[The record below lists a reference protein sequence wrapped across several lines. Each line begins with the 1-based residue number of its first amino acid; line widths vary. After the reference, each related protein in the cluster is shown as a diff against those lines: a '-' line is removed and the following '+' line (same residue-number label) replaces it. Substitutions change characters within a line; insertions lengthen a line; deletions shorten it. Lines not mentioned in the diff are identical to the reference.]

1 MKKLLF
7 SFCLLLAFTFSYAA
21 SNVDSILVFEAN
33 NPIHNLKKENLR
45 ILDIGN
51 SYTTDATHY
60 LLDIATAAGA
70 TTGYSLYKAIRSGGS
85 FKNWVDTYNDIDT
98 EGNYLKHVAGDTVD
112 GISTGNSA
120 AGDGSRFRNAL
131 QNCKW
136 DLILIHQVSTYA
148 TDFDSWN
155 GKTNAGYLKE
165 FIQII
170 RESNPQATIGFY
182 LIHSYWGGYKGNTEK
197 SSLDRWQNIANAI
210 KDLRLNYGIDFIIPY
225 GTAVQNL
232 RASSLNDGRDF
243 STDGTHLADGLGD
256 YVAACCYWQSVF
268 APRFGSIEGNTF
280 RITDLDENTKGVR
293 NVTDETAPIAQKAA
307 ILAVKN
313 MYEVTNIDSFDTY
326 MELPAELVF
335 HKKSIIGYNYNRPA
349 GDIIIPDGTQSISRA
364 AFSECEGITSVS
376 LPKSIRNIGS
386 YAFKD
391 CNALTSIT
399 TAIPQEIIFEIDTT
413 VFKDIDKSK
422 ITLYVPYGASGT
434 YTSTAGWDEFENI
447 SELAPEVFN
456 LKVDDCGYATM
467 YIDYAVSIPAGV
479 EVYVVESVEN
489 EYANLKGLSNA
500 IPART
505 AVIVKAAPGEYEF
518 IQTIDEI
525 PSIERNLL
533 KGTLENEIVNKENG
547 AYFVLANIEDKIG
560 FYSPFKNSEYS
571 FINNANKA
579 YLFIEN
585 GQQSCYY
592 LDYDYGNVTNIVN
605 TRTTDTSDIIYDTAG
620 RHIINP
626 SRGIYII
633 NGKKVLI
640 K

>member
-1 MKKLLF
+1 MKKIILLIGI
-7 SFCLLLAFTFSYAA
+7 LLSATITFATTA
-21 SNVDSILVFEAN
+21 GDSIFVLDAN
-33 NPIHNLKKENLR
+33 NPIHNLRKENLR

-51 SYTTDATHY
+51 SYTNDATHY
-60 LLDIATAAGA
+60 LPLIAEAAGV
-70 TTGYSLYKAIRSGGS
+70 TTGYSLYKAIRSGSS
-85 FKNWVDTYNDIDT
+85 FKHWVDTYNDLDT
-98 EGNYLKHVAGDTVD
+98 LDNAVARLAGDTLSEVT
-112 GISTGNSA
+112 TGA
-120 AGDGSRFRNAL
+120 RGAGDGSLFRGAL
-131 QNCKW
+131 QNGKW

-148 TDFDSWN
+148 TDFESWN
-155 GKTNAGYLKE
+155 GNTDAGYLKE
-165 FIQII
+165 LIQII
-170 RESNPQATIGFY
+170 RQTNPQATIGFY
-182 LIHSYWGGYKGNTEK
+182 LVHSYR
-197 SSLDRWQNIANAI
+197 SSYSGTSLERWENIATAT

-232 RASSLNDGRDF
+232 RSTPLNDGYDF

-280 RITDLDENTKGVR
+280 RITDLDENTKGVK
-293 NVTDETAPIAQKAA
+293 NVTDETASIAQKAA

-313 MYEVTNIDSFDTY
+313 MYEVTNIDCFDTY
-326 MELPAELVF
+326 MELPAELVY

-376 LPKSIRNIGS
+376 LPKSIKNIGS

-399 TAIPQEIIFEIDTT
+399 TAIPQEDIFEIDTT
-413 VFKDIDKSK
+413 VFQNIDKSK
-422 ITLYVPYGASGT
+422 TRLYVPYGASGT

-525 PSIERNLL
+525 PSVERNLL
-533 KGTLENEIVNKENG
+533 RGTLENEIVNKGNG
-547 AYFVLANIEDKIG
+547 AYFVLANVEDKIG

-571 FINNANKA
+571 FMNNANKA
-579 YLFIEN
+579 YLFIED
-585 GQQSCYY
+585 GQQSCYH
-592 LDYDYGNVTNIVN
+592 LDYDYGNVTNIMN
-605 TRTTDTSDIIYDTAG
+605 TRTTDISDIIYDTAG